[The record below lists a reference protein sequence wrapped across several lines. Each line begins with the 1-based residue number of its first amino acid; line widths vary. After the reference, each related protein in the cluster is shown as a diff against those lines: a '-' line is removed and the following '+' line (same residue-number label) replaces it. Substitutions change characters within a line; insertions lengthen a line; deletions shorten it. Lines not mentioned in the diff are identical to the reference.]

1 MLQGSE
7 GSPREEGAAVPC
19 PSCRASRLVEITLNV
34 GEDAVT
40 MRSCSKCDRRWWV
53 RNGEL
58 VPVSGIL
65 ELASTRR

>member
-1 MLQGSE
+1 M
-7 GSPREEGAAVPC
+7 PC
-19 PSCRASRLVEITLNV
+19 PSCRASKLVEITLNV

-65 ELASTRR
+65 ELASARR